1 MSDDSQRN
9 VHPFLDY
16 PFLNGYGPQLTLIY
30 SIRMHSILPLGILLE
45 LLVRKFK
52 FSTPY
57 LFKKRALVLFSLAS
71 VFFMHHHVK
80 IFPSFIHLHISY
92 ISSILHPS
100 SPFLTKFPLI
110 FCLTSFLSI
119 SFSLCFFFY
128 ILYLFC

>member
-57 LFKKRALVLFSLAS
+57 SFKKRALVLFSLAS
-71 VFFMHHHVK
+71 VFFMTSCQN
-80 IFPSFIHLHISY
+80 FPLFYSSTHFIHI
-92 ISSILHPS
+92 INT
-100 SPFLTKFPLI
+100 SPL
-110 FCLTSFLSI
+110 
-119 SFSLCFFFY
+119 
-128 ILYLFC
+128 